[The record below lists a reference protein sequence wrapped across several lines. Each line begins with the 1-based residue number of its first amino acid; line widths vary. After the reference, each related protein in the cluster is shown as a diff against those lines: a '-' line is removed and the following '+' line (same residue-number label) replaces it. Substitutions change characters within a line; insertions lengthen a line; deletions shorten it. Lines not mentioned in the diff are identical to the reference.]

1 LGGAGNVLDVGFE
14 LRAGI
19 RYDNAVV
26 EGSSSEV
33 DAARAL
39 LTART
44 GHLEMLETLAVQD
57 NCQKGNIE
65 ICIYLIFNVI
75 QWFNREQYLES
86 GPSTMRD

>member
-1 LGGAGNVLDVGFE
+1 MGGAGNVLDVGLE

-44 GHLEMLETLAVQD
+44 GHLEMLKTLAVQD
-57 NCQKGNIE
+57 NCQKGEHRNMHI
-65 ICIYLIFNVI
+65 
-75 QWFNREQYLES
+75 
-86 GPSTMRD
+86 